1 MNADPTISMEDLA
14 ARIQAEREFH
24 YTLAD
29 FEHVCALIY
38 QRAGIS
44 LSASK
49 QDLVY
54 GRLARRLRTLRAPS
68 FAEYLELLED
78 PDAAEWEH
86 FTNALTTNL
95 TAFFRERHHFDMLA
109 TYLRQHAGRDT
120 LRLWSAAASTGEEA
134 YSMAITVADTLHRA
148 NDVVKILATD
158 IDTHVIDK
166 ARRGVYPAERI
177 DNLSEA
183 QRRHYFQR
191 GSGVNEGSVR
201 ANERLR
207 AMISFRRLNLLAA
220 SWPMRHR
227 FDVVFLRNVLIYFDK
242 PTQAGLL
249 DHLAEVIKP
258 GGLLF
263 IGHSESPQTDRA
275 VFEPIGRTAYRIHGV
290 KRG

>member
-1 MNADPTISMEDLA
+1 MNTDLTTRTENA
-14 ARIQAEREFH
+14 AIQIHAEREFH

-44 LSASK
+44 LSESK

-54 GRLARRLRTLRAPS
+54 GRLARRLRALNTPN
-68 FAEYLELLED
+68 FAEYLALLDD

-95 TAFFRERHHFDMLA
+95 TAFFRERHHFEMLA
-109 TYLRQHAGRDT
+109 TYLRQHAGHEP

-134 YSMAITVADTLHRA
+134 YTIAITVADTLLHA
-148 NDVVKILATD
+148 SGQVKILATD
-158 IDTHVIDK
+158 IDTHVLDK
-166 ARRGVYPAERI
+166 ARLGVYSVERI
-177 DNLSEA
+177 ENLSED
-183 QRRHYFQR
+183 QRLRHFLR
-191 GSGVNEGSVR
+191 GFGANEGCVR
-201 ANERLR
+201 VKDSLR
-207 AMISFRRLNLLAA
+207 AMISFRRLNLLAE

-242 PTQAGLL
+242 PTQAALL
-249 DHLAEVIKP
+249 SHLAEVIKP

-263 IGHSESPQTDRA
+263 IGHSESPQMERA
-275 VFEPIGRTAYRIHGV
+275 VFEPIGRTAYRIHGA